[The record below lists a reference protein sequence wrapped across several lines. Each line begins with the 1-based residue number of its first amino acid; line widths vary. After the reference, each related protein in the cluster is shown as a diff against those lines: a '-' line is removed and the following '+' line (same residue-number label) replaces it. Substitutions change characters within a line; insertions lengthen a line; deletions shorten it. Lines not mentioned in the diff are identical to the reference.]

1 MYGLHIFSIET
12 DLDSFRSIVEE
23 TMVDACR
30 LMKENGYENGLG
42 LLLMVQAL
50 ISILSKN
57 PDPTELERSDT
68 ALFANPRMVNL
79 L

>member
-42 LLLMVQAL
+42 LLLIVQAL

-57 PDPTELERSDT
+57 PDPTELERSYT
-68 ALFANPRMVNL
+68 ALFANPLMVNL